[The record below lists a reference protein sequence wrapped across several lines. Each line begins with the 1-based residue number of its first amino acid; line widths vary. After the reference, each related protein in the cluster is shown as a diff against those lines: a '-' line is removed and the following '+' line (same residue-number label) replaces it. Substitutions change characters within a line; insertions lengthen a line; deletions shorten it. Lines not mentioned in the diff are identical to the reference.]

1 MDSTGVVSRVS
12 AGLTYLWFGLLYVL
26 SFVWPKDETL
36 WVFGAKEG
44 SAFVDNS
51 KYLYLHTVE
60 ERPNVRAVWLS
71 RNESVVETLQSQG
84 HEAYHA
90 DSFRGTYASLR
101 ASVAYVSHGTRDVN
115 VWCAG
120 GTTIVGL
127 WHGIMLKQVEWDAHR
142 QIDHPIVGP
151 IERGKYA
158 LFKQFDRLTV
168 TSEAMVEPFASG
180 RNMDPSRVVVTGY
193 PRNDLLDGTFPDERI
208 EAKADI
214 YEMAAERHKESN
226 VFLYAPTFHEET
238 GEHVGEHLDLSE
250 LDAKL
255 TEIDAYLIVKPHP
268 RDQIDVD
275 RAEYSRIISM
285 PSPLDVY
292 PLLPSVD
299 ALITDYSSLYFDY
312 LLLDRPV
319 IFYPF
324 DRKRYGE
331 TRGFNLN
338 YDAVT
343 PGPVATEFEELL
355 ASIESVVETDEFAN
369 ERDAVREEFLQPL
382 GTNRC
387 EAVCDQFDPT
397 RE

>member
-1 MDSTGVVSRVS
+1 MDFNGVVSRVS
-12 AGLTYLWFGLLYVL
+12 AGLSYLWLGLLYVL

-51 KYLYLHTVE
+51 KYLYLHTAE

-71 RNESVVETLQSQG
+71 RNETVVETLQSRG
-84 HEAYHA
+84 YEAYHA

-101 ASVAYVSHGTRDVN
+101 ASVAFVSHGTQDVN

-158 LFKQFDRLTV
+158 LFKQFDWLTV

-180 RNMDPSRVVVTGY
+180 RNMDPSQVVVTGY
-193 PRNDLLDGTFPDERI
+193 PRNDLLDGTFPDGRTET
-208 EAKADI
+208 EADI
-214 YEMAAERHKESN
+214 YETAAKRHEESD

-238 GEHVGEHLDLSE
+238 GQHVGEHLDLSK

-275 RAEYSRIISM
+275 RAECSRIISM
-285 PSPLDVY
+285 PSALDVY
-292 PLLPSVD
+292 PLLPSID

-319 IFYPF
+319 VFYPF
-324 DRKRYGE
+324 DRERYRE
-331 TRGFNLN
+331 TRGFNLD
-338 YDAVT
+338 YDEAT
-343 PGPVATEFEELL
+343 PGPVATEFDELL
-355 ASIESVVETDEFAN
+355 VSIESVLETDEFAA
-369 ERDAVREEFLQPL
+369 ERDAVREEFLQPP

-387 EAVCDQFDPT
+387 EAVCDRFDPA